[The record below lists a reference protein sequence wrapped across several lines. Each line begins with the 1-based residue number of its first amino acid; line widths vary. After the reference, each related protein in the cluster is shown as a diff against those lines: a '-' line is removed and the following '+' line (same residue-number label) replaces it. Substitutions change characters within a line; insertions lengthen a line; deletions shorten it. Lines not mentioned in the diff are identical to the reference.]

1 MQIYIHIL
9 HMIVSTNATKNTFN
23 NAFNLLEFVK
33 SEVSD
38 VL

>member
-1 MQIYIHIL
+1 
-9 HMIVSTNATKNTFN
+9 MIVSTNATKKMFN

-33 SEVSD
+33 SEVSA